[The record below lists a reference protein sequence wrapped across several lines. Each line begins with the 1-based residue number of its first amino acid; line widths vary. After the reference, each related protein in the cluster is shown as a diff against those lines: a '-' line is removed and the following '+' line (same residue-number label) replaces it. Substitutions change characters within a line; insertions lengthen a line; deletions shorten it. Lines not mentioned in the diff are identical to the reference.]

1 MSHWRKIAM
10 FGIGHFSLPIGQIG
24 QKFVKPLFPAERPE
38 NAGLLGRR
46 SLVFGHQRSYDRD
59 EEHPDDEGQGCD
71 DGDLDEIDKKKF
83 RGYEHEDDSQTVLQI
98 LQGTQSPLD
107 GEVQRP

>member
-1 MSHWRKIAM
+1 M

-59 EEHPDDEGQGCD
+59 EEYPDDEGQGCD
-71 DGDLDEIDKKKF
+71 DGDLDEIDKKKL
-83 RGYEHEDDSQTVLQI
+83 RGYEHEDDSHHDEHKIERLNS
-98 LQGTQSPLD
+98 LYH
-107 GEVQRP
+107 